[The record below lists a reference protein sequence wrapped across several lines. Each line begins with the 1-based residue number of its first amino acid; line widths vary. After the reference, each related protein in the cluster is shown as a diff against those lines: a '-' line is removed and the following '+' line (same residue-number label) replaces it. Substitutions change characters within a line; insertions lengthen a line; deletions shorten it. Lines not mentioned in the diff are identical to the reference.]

1 MMASRAMDETM
12 YTALTNGQ
20 ADSTNGS
27 AVVNRG
33 SDGVLDAIRM
43 DTQDDGLDFDNAEH
57 PPELLVAMGTLRR
70 QSQFC
75 DAVLRVDEREV
86 GDDNSDDNDEF
97 ELMLYQFHLHYHL
110 NVIMIDTDF
119 LIMIH
124 QQS

>member
-1 MMASRAMDETM
+1 MMASRAMDETV

-20 ADSTNGS
+20 ADSTNVS

-33 SDGVLDAIRM
+33 SDGVL

-97 ELMLYQFHLHYHL
+97 ELMQYMPISSSLLSQYL
-110 NVIMIDTDF
+110 NVMMIDTNF
-119 LIMIH
+119 LI
-124 QQS
+124 